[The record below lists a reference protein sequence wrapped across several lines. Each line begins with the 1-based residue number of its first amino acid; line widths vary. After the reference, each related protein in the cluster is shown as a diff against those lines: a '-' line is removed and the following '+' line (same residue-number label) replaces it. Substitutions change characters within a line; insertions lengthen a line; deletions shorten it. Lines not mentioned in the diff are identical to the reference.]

1 MNTSKMITNDLLYK
15 VATEYYIH
23 KKSQK
28 DIAEQIGVSR
38 VQISK
43 YLAMAEAREIV
54 RFIVS
59 LPGVSE
65 DESANFK
72 TFFEDEFG
80 LKELVIVPGSNNNER
95 LYELLA
101 NGGMEYL
108 LTNIPNKPLTMGLGW
123 GDTLYHL
130 SKTKLAGY
138 EKKSKWLVVPLSGG
152 VAELNDK
159 VFNVNIILQ
168 SFAEN
173 VGASYQSMYIPFMN
187 NSKYMQEI
195 IKENEMFKTM
205 IKYWDS
211 LDVIIVSVGYLNA
224 RSPIFRETKKYQQE
238 LFEMGK
244 MGIIGDVQSHFFTKE
259 GKIVEFDFER
269 DIFNISLKQIKSV
282 KKKIFIAG
290 GLQKVESI
298 ISTLR
303 MKNMVD
309 VLITDKNTVKNIVDF
324 IRN

>member
-1 MNTSKMITNDLLYK
+1 MITNDLLYK
-15 VATEYYIH
+15 VAMEYYIN

-28 DIAEQIGVSR
+28 DIAEKIGVSR

-43 YLAMAEAREIV
+43 YLAMAEEREIV

-65 DESANFK
+65 DESSYFK
-72 TFFEDEFG
+72 RLFLDEFG
-80 LKELVIVPGSNNNER
+80 LKELVVVPGSNNNER

-130 SKTKLAGY
+130 SKTRLTGY
-138 EKKSKWLVVPLSGG
+138 EKKSKWLIVPLSGG
-152 VAELNDK
+152 IAELNDK

-173 VGASYQSMYIPFMN
+173 IGASYQSMYIPFMN
-187 NSKYMQEI
+187 NSKYIQEM
-195 IKENEMFKTM
+195 IKENEMCKTM
-205 IKYWDS
+205 IKYWDT
-211 LDVIIVSVGYLNA
+211 LDVMIVSVGYFNA
-224 RSPIFRETKKYQQE
+224 RSPIFRETKKYQKE
-238 LFEMGK
+238 LYEMGK
-244 MGIIGDVQSHFFTKE
+244 MGIIGDIQSHFFTKE
-259 GKIVEFDFER
+259 GKIMQFDFEK
-269 DIFNISLKQIKSV
+269 DIFNISLKQIQNV

-298 ISTLR
+298 TSALR
-303 MKNMVD
+303 MNNMVD
-309 VLITDKNTVKNIVDF
+309 VLITDKNTIKNIADL
-324 IRN
+324 IKS